1 MSSESVAVIAR
12 RRAIPALAILGA
24 FLGLAAC
31 SGASS
36 SQTRHAE
43 SADVS
48 PPGDIPDS
56 QAFVTFVPT
65 GGGYAIDVPE
75 GWARTDLAT
84 GASFTDK
91 LNSVRIERAAVT
103 TAPTVGS
110 ARSDDVPTIEAA
122 TDGFRLRSV
131 HVVHRPAG
139 DAVLLKYRA
148 RGTPDAVT
156 GKRIVQDVERYELWR
171 NGTLATIT
179 LTSPKGADNVDPWRT
194 VTTSFRWSG

>member
-1 MSSESVAVIAR
+1 VTIR
-12 RRAIPALAILGA
+12 RGTVPAFAILA
-24 FLGLAAC
+24 TLLGLAAC
-31 SGASS
+31 GDTSS

-43 SADVS
+43 PIDVS

-56 QAFVTFVPT
+56 QAFVTFVPD
-65 GGGYAIDVPE
+65 GGEYAIDVPE

-91 LNSVRIERAAVT
+91 LNSVRIERVAAT
-103 TAPTVGS
+103 NAPTVAS
-110 ARSDDVPTIEAA
+110 ARSDEVPTIEGA

-131 HVVHRPAG
+131 GVVHRPAG
-139 DAVLLKYRA
+139 DAVLVKYRA
-148 RGTPDAVT
+148 RGAPDAVT

-194 VTTSFRWSG
+194 VTTSFRWQA